1 MRQVFS
7 SVRLENVEGVAKLL
21 GEHGI
26 EVRITNG
33 RSYKGNRRGGFSY
46 LDKDRNTA
54 AQPTVWVVFPD
65 DQLKARALLREAGL
79 MDTTREG
86 LRPET
91 SRPAPIAPT
100 PGYFASRARMWVLIA
115 VVILGGMTTLRSC
128 QKPEPSRSV
137 PPAPV
142 VTPDPAPRADPQDD
156 PDRHIVP
163 IDTSLLKPD
172 PSTN

>member
-21 GEHGI
+21 SEHGI
-26 EVRITNG
+26 ETRITNG

-46 LDKDRNTA
+46 LDKGRNAA

-65 DQLKARALLREAGL
+65 DQIKARALLREAGL
-79 MDTTREG
+79 METTRESFV
-86 LRPET
+86 PES
-91 SRPAPIAPT
+91 SRPASTPPA
-100 PGYFASRARMWVLIA
+100 PGYFASRARMWLLIV

-128 QKPEPSRSV
+128 HKPEPSRSMQ
-137 PPAPV
+137 PAPAM
-142 VTPDPAPRADPQDD
+142 PADPAPRTSPQDD

-172 PSTN
+172 PPKN